1 LRLSPSKL
9 LPAAV
14 LALLGLTGAMLEA
27 SFVHTDDGCVVET
40 HCNACLLQLRTPGLV
55 TVTFSLPRAAVVV
68 DRVVPASPPS
78 WKNAAPKTVSSRG
91 PPLA

>member
-1 LRLSPSKL
+1 MATRKL

-27 SFVHTDDGCVVET
+27 SLVHTDDGCVVET

-68 DRVVPASPPS
+68 DSVAPATPPS
-78 WKNAAPKTVSSRG
+78 WQEAAPKTLSSRG

>member
-1 LRLSPSKL
+1 MARKKFLA
-9 LPAAV
+9 AAV
-14 LALLGLTGAMLEA
+14 LALVGLTGAMLEA

-55 TVTFSLPRAAVVV
+55 TVAFSLPRAFVVV
-68 DRVVPASPPS
+68 DRVAPAPMPA
-78 WKNAAPKTVSSRG
+78 WQDAAAKTIASRG

>member
-1 LRLSPSKL
+1 MSPRRL

-14 LALLGLTGAMLEA
+14 LALLGLTGATLEA
-27 SFVHTDDGCVVET
+27 SLVHTDDGCVVET

-68 DRVVPASPPS
+68 ASVVPAPPPS
-78 WKNAAPKTVSSRG
+78 WEDALPKTVSSRG